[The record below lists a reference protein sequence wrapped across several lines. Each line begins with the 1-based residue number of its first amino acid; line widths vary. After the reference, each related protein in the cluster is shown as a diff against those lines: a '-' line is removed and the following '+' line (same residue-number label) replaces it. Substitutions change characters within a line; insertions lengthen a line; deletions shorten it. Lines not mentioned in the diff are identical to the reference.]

1 LVADDDHFVAAAGD
15 RCTDVV
21 GSGSR
26 CEPLVGLGRD
36 VEGAR
41 ELAAC
46 LAGPEERAR
55 QNRIGSRFIG
65 AEALTER
72 PRLLAALGSQPPQ
85 LVRLS
90 GLGLGMADEVQTH
103 EE

>member
-1 LVADDDHFVAAAGD
+1 VADDDHFVAAAGN

-21 GSGSR
+21 GGCSG
-26 CEPLVGLGRD
+26 CEPFVGFGSD

-41 ELAAC
+41 ELAAR
-46 LAGPEERAR
+46 LAGPEEWAR
-55 QNRIGSRFIG
+55 QDCRGSRVLG
-65 AEALTER
+65 AEPLSEG

-90 GLGLGMADEVQTH
+90 WPGVGVADEVEAH
-103 EE
+103 GD